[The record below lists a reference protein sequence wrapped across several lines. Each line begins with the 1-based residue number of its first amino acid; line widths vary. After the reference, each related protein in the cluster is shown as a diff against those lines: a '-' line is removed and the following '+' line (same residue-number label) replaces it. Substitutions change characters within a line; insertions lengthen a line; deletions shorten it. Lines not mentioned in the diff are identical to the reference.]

1 MLVSTVLA
9 VALSVPACVE
19 AVPSATLETPRL
31 SGALGLVVP
40 DAGPTTSERRARAS
54 LVRGEVVNSLRDEL
68 PSGRPLIALCSA
80 SDWVVGIPQGGEQS
94 NDRRYAIA
102 VRGPS
107 GVLTS
112 DSTRIPGLV
121 SIADVARGRV
131 RVEAQDDPIGYLR
144 ALDERI
150 RDNGAARL
158 PATIL
163 VAIVVVALA
172 LVRPPA
178 AVSALATAA
187 LANVVLG
194 VLDVADPWVT
204 IPLLFLGAL
213 AGLAVPP
220 TATLLAGTIAVY
232 LLAMT
237 ADQTWIALSPFG
249 PTQNSRFYGVSNL
262 LGTILLPISL
272 AAAWRAGARWL
283 APVGALAVVTVA
295 GSRFG
300 ADAGGAVVLI
310 AGFAALGL
318 ALLRR
323 REALFAAGVLAA
335 VTTLAIVVGPATHL
349 TGADVPE
356 AVASRV
362 ELAWLRAT
370 DGWGVGL
377 VTAASLAV
385 LAVLVARG
393 PRHPLPL
400 ALAAAIAVSMVLND
414 SPQDVATGGL
424 VGYIALDGWA
434 RRPGDRPRSATRPGL
449 ARRPRRQAAQQRL
462 RDPR

>member
-1 MLVSTVLA
+1 MFVSA
-9 VALSVPACVE
+9 VVALALSVPACVE
-19 AVPSATLETPRL
+19 AVPGATLGTAPV

-68 PSGRPLIALCSA
+68 PSGRPLIALCGA
-80 SDWVVGIPQGGEQS
+80 SEWVVGIPEGGEQR

-102 VRGPS
+102 VRGRS
-107 GVLTS
+107 GLLTS

-131 RVEAQDDPIGYLR
+131 RVEARDDPIPYLR

-158 PATIL
+158 PATML
-163 VAIVVVALA
+163 VGLVVVALA
-172 LVRPPA
+172 LVRPRA

-194 VLDVADPWVT
+194 VLGISDPWLT

-213 AGLAVPP
+213 AGFAVPP
-220 TATLLAGTIAVY
+220 TATLLAGTFAVY

-262 LGTILLPISL
+262 LETMLLPIAL
-272 AAAWRAGARWL
+272 AAAWRAGARWI

-310 AGFAALGL
+310 AGFAALGVSM
-318 ALLRR
+318 LRR
-323 REALFAAGVLAA
+323 RDALLAAAVLAA
-335 VTTLAIVVGPATHL
+335 VTALAIAVGPATHL
-349 TGADVPE
+349 TDADVPG
-356 AVASRV
+356 ALASRV
-362 ELAWLRAT
+362 SLSWERAT
-370 DGWGVGL
+370 DGWGVGV
-377 VTAASLAV
+377 VTAASLAT

-393 PRHPLPL
+393 ARHPLPL
-400 ALAAAIAVSMVLND
+400 ALAAAIAVSIVAND

-424 VGYIALDGWA
+424 VGYIALDTWT
-434 RRPGDRPRSATRPGL
+434 RRP
-449 ARRPRRQAAQQRL
+449 
-462 RDPR
+462 